1 MSLFHRKHDQTV
13 LEKIH
18 SGAMIIDVRTSEE
31 FMEGAYPGAR
41 NIPVD
46 DLEGFLGEI
55 GPKDKPLVVYCAS
68 GARSCQAAA
77 LLRMNGYA
85 DVTDV
90 GGIGNMPAIGKN

>member
-1 MSLFHRKHDQTV
+1 M
-13 LEKIH
+13 
-18 SGAMIIDVRTSEE
+18 
-31 FMEGAYPGAR
+31 
-41 NIPVD
+41 
-46 DLEGFLGEI
+46 EGFLGEI